1 MPAPQTN
8 EHVPAQP
15 TPTDPSAVQRPGP
28 SIGIVMLEWFLSV
41 IVGWI
46 GASIIAMVVIY
57 FVVAENDRQI
67 AIPFGLFLGFLSGA
81 VLGAKTRF
89 IRLPRRS

>member
-1 MPAPQTN
+1 MSGPPTKEPAPAQTP
-8 EHVPAQP
+8 VDSPLPQQPA
-15 TPTDPSAVQRPGP
+15 P

-57 FVVAENDRQI
+57 FMVAENDREM

-81 VLGAKTRF
+81 VIGAKTRF